1 MDIILINRERG
12 QGLRFNFD
20 PRSFKSIATLVLVPA
35 TLFGAAAWLGYAMA
49 PEGRAVRQVADAAA
63 VWDERVDEQRRE
75 IGELRRH
82 MNDNMHAL
90 ARRLGELQAHVTRL
104 NAVGER
110 MTLMADLDAGEF
122 DFDNPPPL
130 GGPEEEQTAAGQAP
144 SIDEFADALDRFSR
158 ELDARER
165 QMRILRD
172 LMVAGELREE
182 VMPSGRPIKSGWTS
196 SGFGMRTD
204 PFTGRRTRHRGI
216 DFAGG
221 LGSEVIAVAA
231 GVVSYTGD
239 RYGYGNLVEINH
251 GNGYVTRYGHSKEI
265 LVSVGE
271 RVVKGQTV
279 AKMGST
285 GRSTG
290 PHVHFEVLRNGR
302 IVNPTSYI
310 YASR

>member
-12 QGLRFNFD
+12 QSIRFGFN
-20 PRSFKSIATLVLVPA
+20 PRSLKFIAPLVL
-35 TLFGAAAWLGYAMA
+35 AAVVLLGGGAWLGYTQT
-49 PEGRAVRQVADAAA
+49 PQVRAAHQVIKTAAAWDDQADA
-63 VWDERVDEQRRE
+63 QRRE
-75 IGELRRH
+75 IGELRRD

-90 ARRLGELQAHVTRL
+90 AKRLGELQAHVTRL

-110 MTLMADLDAGEF
+110 MTLMAELDAGEF
-122 DFDNPPPL
+122 DFNNPPPL
-130 GGPEEEQTAAGQAP
+130 GGPEEQTAAGQAP
-144 SIDEFADALDRFSR
+144 TVDEFHAALDRFSR
-158 ELDARER
+158 QLDARER
-165 QMRILRD
+165 QMRVLRD

-182 VMPSGRPIKSGWTS
+182 VMPSGRPIKSGWMS
-196 SGFGMRTD
+196 SGFGPRTD
-204 PFTGRRTRHRGI
+204 PFTGRRASHYGI

-221 LGSEVIAVAA
+221 QGSEVISVAA
-231 GVVSYTGD
+231 GMVVYAGE
-239 RYGYGNLVEINH
+239 RHGYGNLIEINH
-251 GNGYVTRYGHSKEI
+251 GNGYVTRYGHNEDI

-271 RVVKGQTV
+271 RVIKGQSI
-279 AKMGST
+279 ARMGST